1 MLLLIK
7 FCFSSKLYKI
17 VIIWN
22 LRPRLKE
29 KKKLVRRRLNL
40 PERGNHNFLL
50 RMSKVLM

>member
-17 VIIWN
+17 IIIRN

-29 KKKLVRRRLNL
+29 KKKLVRKRLNL
-40 PERGNHNFLL
+40 PERENHNLL
-50 RMSKVLM
+50 MRMGKVLL